1 MRLMR
6 VLPSGASST
15 TMSRHFGR
23 TMPSTGT
30 SAVEKYCRPSPS
42 AARIRA
48 SASMIGLWAP
58 FVRAEVERAQELRHH
73 AAVVGA
79 VGSPHRSVDPARRC
93 GAEAERFLDQGRKD
107 ALVDDGKDHLALAA
121 HG

>member
-6 VLPSGASST
+6 VPPSGASSS

-58 FVRAEVERAQELRHH
+58 LFEQKSSAPKSF
-73 AAVVGA
+73 GIM
-79 VGSPHRSVDPARRC
+79 RR
-93 GAEAERFLDQGRKD
+93 
-107 ALVDDGKDHLALAA
+107 
-121 HG
+121 